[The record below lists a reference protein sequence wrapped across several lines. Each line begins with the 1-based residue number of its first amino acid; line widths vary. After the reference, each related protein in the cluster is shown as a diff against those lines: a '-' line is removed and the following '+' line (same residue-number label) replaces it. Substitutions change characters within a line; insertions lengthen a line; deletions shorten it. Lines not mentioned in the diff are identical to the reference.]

1 MSAPIDGERGEPTLV
16 VWERARGEVFE
27 LEYGRR
33 RDLRRG
39 RPGHGGVGFVVGGID
54 GRRRGHVPPR
64 PRPGLPAA
72 AARHG
77 VPPRERRGRRR
88 SGESR
93 CSAQPEAGKSTTAAA
108 FAKLGYPVLSDDL
121 LALSDTGGTWVVEA
135 GYPGLRLWPDSVGPL
150 LAHDDPVDLAAF
162 CGRILD
168 DFHTLTP
175 SGASVARRLD
185 G

>member
-27 LEYGRR
+27 LEYAEGAT
-33 RDLRRG
+33 
-39 RPGHGGVGFVVGGID
+39 FVVD
-54 GRRRGHVPPR
+54 GLGTEVWASWSEALTVDDAATYLLGPVLGFLLRLRGTVCLHASGVVVGDR
-64 PRPGLPAA
+64 AIALLGPA
-72 AARHG
+72 
-77 VPPRERRGRRR
+77 
-88 SGESR
+88 
-93 CSAQPEAGKSTTAAA
+93 EAGKSTTAAA